1 MNYRFREGVCL
12 STTESELTRRTE
24 HLDFKAADSVTRLW
38 FYGAILWFPVFATF
52 GLIMAIK
59 FFVPTFLVDSAFDTF
74 GRIRPAHVNG
84 LLFGFLSSALIGAA
98 YYVAP
103 RLSHFPLYKPKI
115 GKLAA
120 VLWNFG
126 VLAGVLLILGGDT
139 QAREYAEMPWIIDI
153 LILIT
158 LILIGFN
165 LLGTILKRR
174 EHKLYVSLWFFAGV
188 SLWFPIVYFVGNV
201 VWNPPSGALFG
212 LTDAI
217 FNWFYGHNVLGL
229 WFTVWGLALWY
240 YFIPRLTKRA
250 LYSVTL
256 SYISFFALAF
266 FYTGVGGH
274 HLLQSSIPEWLK
286 TIAVATSGLM
296 MISVLT
302 FATNIGMTLRGAWHS
317 IFSNVPL
324 RFIVFGFINYIFVS
338 IQGTF
343 QAFRDMNLYL
353 HYSQWPVMHSHLS
366 LYASFAIL
374 IMGIMFWL
382 VPRVTGKRLWSKKLM
397 DITWWVTLMGYTVFM
412 AGMML
417 AGLVQNASWFTHMT
431 IAQALPTLTPYFIV
445 RAIGGGIVVVSAFLF
460 AINIIMTFL
469 SKPLVHPETLEVL
482 GGAKPR

>member
-1 MNYRFREGVCL
+1 MSEA
-12 STTESELTRRTE
+12 SQESPEETKPV
-24 HLDFKAADSVTRLW
+24 DFKGADSVTKYWL
-38 FYGAILWFPVFATF
+38 YAAILWFPIFTTF

-84 LLFGFLSSALIGAA
+84 LLFGFLSSGLIGAA
-98 YYVAP
+98 YYVTP
-103 RLSHFPLYKPKI
+103 RLSKVSLYKPAI
-115 GKLAA
+115 GKLSA
-120 VLWNFG
+120 VIWNVG
-126 VLAGVLLILGGDT
+126 VLAGVLMILGGDT
-139 QAREYAEMPWIIDI
+139 QAREYAEMPWIIDVVV
-153 LILIT
+153 LIT
-158 LILIGFN
+158 LILIGIT
-165 LLGTILKRR
+165 LIGTILKRR
-174 EHKLYVSLWFFAGV
+174 EHKLYVTLWFVAAIF
-188 SLWFPIVYFVGNV
+188 LWFPIVYFIGNV
-201 VWNPPSGALFG
+201 VWNPPSGALSG

-229 WFTVWGLALWY
+229 WFTPFGLALWY
-240 YFIPRLTKRA
+240 YFIPKLSKRA

-256 SYISFFALAF
+256 SLISFFALAF

-302 FATNIGMTLRGAWHS
+302 FATNIGMTIRGAWHN

-353 HYSQWPVMHSHLS
+353 HYSQWPVMHSHLA
-366 LYASFAIL
+366 LYAAFGIT
-374 IMGIMFWL
+374 IMGVMFWL
-382 VPRVTGKRLWSKKLM
+382 VPRISGKKLYSKKLM
-397 DITWWVTLMGYTVFM
+397 DVTWWVSFMGFIVFM
-412 AGMML
+412 TGMML
-417 AGLVQNASWFTHMT
+417 AGLVQNAGWFTHST
-431 IAQALPTLTPYFIV
+431 IAQILPTLEPYFIL

-460 AINIIMTFL
+460 AIDIILTIF
-469 SKPLVHPETLEVL
+469 SKPLVHPETLEVT
-482 GGAKPR
+482 GGA